1 MMKRFQ
7 GVFPALVTPFTSEG
21 KVDGNAMEKLVKWNL
36 DKGVSG
42 FYVGGSTAESF
53 LLSAD
58 ERKYALEVVMNTVGN
73 KADVI
78 ANIGMFSTEQGIDLA
93 KHADRLGV
101 SAISSV
107 PPFYFKYNQNEYF
120 KYYADILQEVSVP
133 MLIYNVPALSGV
145 NFTEADFDNFFAHD
159 KIIGAKYTSYDLFMM
174 QRMISQHQDKSIII
188 GHDEIYLSALAAGAR
203 ALIGSTVGFMA
214 EKYIQIEKL
223 YQEGKMHEALQIQS
237 DVNEIISV
245 LSRIGVFKGVKA
257 ALSILG
263 IPCEECRKP
272 FQPLSSEEMQLLST
286 VLGKTIFK

>member
-1 MMKRFQ
+1 
-7 GVFPALVTPFTSEG
+7 
-21 KVDGNAMEKLVKWNL
+21 
-36 DKGVSG
+36 
-42 FYVGGSTAESF
+42 
-53 LLSAD
+53 
-58 ERKYALEVVMNTVGN
+58 
-73 KADVI
+73 
-78 ANIGMFSTEQGIDLA
+78 
-93 KHADRLGV
+93 
-101 SAISSV
+101 
-107 PPFYFKYNQNEYF
+107 
-120 KYYADILQEVSVP
+120 
-133 MLIYNVPALSGV
+133 
-145 NFTEADFDNFFAHD
+145 
-159 KIIGAKYTSYDLFMM
+159 MM

-223 YQEGKMHEALQIQS
+223 YQEGQMHEALQIQS

-263 IPCEECRKP
+263 IPCGECRKP